1 MNIDYRILAIL
12 IGYCIGLLQTAYIVG
27 RFMGIDIRD
36 HGSGGAGATNALR
49 VMGRKAGAVVLVA
62 DVMKAIIAFSICAI
76 IWNGGGT
83 FLGDGNV
90 LPGLYGAVGTILGH
104 CFPFYMKFKGGKGFA
119 SAVGLAL
126 SLDIRLF
133 LIGTVIWLAIVFVT
147 KFVSL
152 ATLASILVMPIVLH
166 LLGYPVEVVLLTFVT
181 AVLIWFLHRK
191 NIGRLLNGVE
201 NKISFDK
208 KAAK

>member
-1 MNIDYRILAIL
+1 
-12 IGYCIGLLQTAYIVG
+12 
-27 RFMGIDIRD
+27 MGIDIRD

-62 DVMKAIIAFSICAI
+62 DVLKAIVAFSICTL

-83 FLGDGNV
+83 FFGDGSV
-90 LPGLYGAVGTILGH
+90 LPGLYGTVGVILGH
-104 CFPFYMKFKGGKGFA
+104 CFPFYLKFKGGKGFA
-119 SAVGLAL
+119 SAVGLVL

-133 LIGTVIWLAIVFVT
+133 LIGTVIWLAIVFAT
-147 KFVSL
+147 KYVSL
-152 ATLASILVMPIVLH
+152 ATLAATLMMPIVLH
-166 LLGYPVEVVLLTFVT
+166 LLGYSVEVVLLTSFT

-201 NKISFDK
+201 NKISLK
-208 KAAK
+208 